1 MSNFEITY
9 DSGRQ
14 TTFAALLERQNEGYS
29 VLRSPHAQLSTTN
42 LGLAMLGF
50 TTVVY
55 GDSYIGSIRSK
66 EDRNNPLKVGGNYV
80 AAEPGVKTMTRF
92 VRTNENSMLIDFQVS
107 QAQAAL
113 GEVGNVTSWHE
124 YAVNNRSLY
133 REIVQA
139 AIKSGCKFNDSVNTD
154 SGAFVQ
160 WRRGGVSADD
170 VLDVGENTAFM
181 AVAPLECKLACMF
194 VAEAIKTGK
203 ERVYHLAGRDMMQY
217 VPGKQA
223 KIEAIIGKLQDR
235 GFLGRLNVVLVPTAG
250 TKVIAKSNDCDIL
263 NEMWGLG
270 QMRDSDSKERLR
282 TLLQYSDLQEAMSRN
297 VGIADMKSMGGEG
310 VEVLDNLRT
319 PISAIQHRLRNCV

>member
-107 QAQAAL
+107 QAQIAL
-113 GEVGNVTSWHE
+113 GERGCVTSWHE
-124 YAVNNRSLY
+124 YVANHQSLY
-133 REIVQA
+133 RGIVQA
-139 AIKSGCKFNDSVNTD
+139 AIETGCDFSKGVHTD
-154 SGAFVQ
+154 SGAFAQ
-160 WRRGGVSADD
+160 WRRGDVSMND
-170 VLDVGENTAFM
+170 VLDAGETTDFM

-194 VAEAIKTGK
+194 VAEAIMTGK

-235 GFLGRLNVVLVPTAG
+235 GFLGKLDVLLVPTAG
-250 TKVIAKSNDCDIL
+250 TKVIAKSEDCDIL
-263 NEMWGLG
+263 NEMWRLG
-270 QMRDSDSKERLR
+270 QMRDSESKKQLR
-282 TLLQYSDLQEAMSRN
+282 VLLQGADLQEAMSRN
-297 VGIADMKSMGGEG
+297 VGIADVKNMGGEG
-310 VEVLDNLRT
+310 VGVLDNLQT
-319 PISAIQHRLRNCV
+319 PISAIRHRLRSYI